1 MANRQGRIY
10 YDFSRLGILN
20 SGPGSFIDK
29 VGADNVVFGSVMPM
43 QYIETQFVKL
53 RFSNLEANVIEK
65 ILYKNIKEL
74 FEI

>member
-1 MANRQGRIY
+1 
-10 YDFSRLGILN
+10 
-20 SGPGSFIDK
+20 
-29 VGADNVVFGSVMPM
+29 MPM

-65 ILYKNIKEL
+65 ILFKNLKEL